1 MLSSVEVLKVL
12 KWIGELERR
21 TISAELA
28 LPKLLL
34 SWSLKTCFRFRE
46 STIHGCHASIDVRV
60 NGYNMLWF
68 RLQAESRMQ
77 SNTDRSC
84 LLIPFTSAPNTWK
97 NRNQAFPHA
106 GHADPL
112 AIGAKKSVHFQ
123 LYRSTRLLPG
133 HSTSSKCSHYIIR
146 RLSKPEFCLWTTI
159 TIRVEMTPLMTES
172 RSDYQH
178 TSILTHSNSTTI
190 TIRQQTPDFVLQQ
203 PQKKLLLSIS

>member
-1 MLSSVEVLKVL
+1 
-12 KWIGELERR
+12 
-21 TISAELA
+21 
-28 LPKLLL
+28 
-34 SWSLKTCFRFRE
+34 
-46 STIHGCHASIDVRV
+46 
-60 NGYNMLWF
+60 
-68 RLQAESRMQ
+68 MQ

-84 LLIPFTSAPNTWK
+84 LLIPFTSAPNTWQ
-97 NRNQAFPHA
+97 NRNQVLPHA

-112 AIGAKKSVHFQ
+112 AIGVKKSVHFQ

-178 TSILTHSNSTTI
+178 TSILTHSNSTT
-190 TIRQQTPDFVLQQ
+190 QQQSRSDNKPLTLSSNNLKKNCYCRFHRMCMFSDTAVLVKI
-203 PQKKLLLSIS
+203 PSE